1 MGYIKRADCAAR
13 LRIPDLQD
21 SRLRQIL
28 TECWEQT
35 REMPV
40 PQFREGE
47 CEVRQQWDA
56 AVAEALGYDET
67 HLTRLRHLLHREPHV
82 RGLGYGQYGG

>member
-21 SRLRQIL
+21 PRIRQIL
-28 TECWEQT
+28 AECWEQT
-35 REMPV
+35 RNQPV
-40 PQFREGE
+40 PQFRAGE
-47 CEVRQQWDA
+47 CEVRRQWDA
-56 AVAEALGYDET
+56 AVAAALGYDET
-67 HLTRLRHLLHREPHV
+67 ALTHLRHLLHREPHV